1 MLTYQRSKFCS
12 RQSCSQ
18 SVDGGEG
25 AFEALHFAAYEQLWL
40 TYNAMQRTA
49 PFPFPRLDRI
59 LAESALPPVTNDPRR
74 EIPRRRPE

>member
-40 TYNAMQRTA
+40 TYKAMQRTA
-49 PFPFPRLDRI
+49 SRAAPHVLRVCDPSFGRVARSI
-59 LAESALPPVTNDPRR
+59 ALAVADLVSR
-74 EIPRRRPE
+74 